1 MSNLMKLIEAAK
13 QGNLEEARSI
23 LDSNGMLVNER
34 DASGAAALH
43 YAAFNGHREMVRL
56 LVDRGAAINIKDSQY
71 GATPAGWAIEYL
83 REMGGYLGIELDD
96 LAYAID
102 SSDTRWVVRFLH
114 RFPALREASDTKGRP
129 FRQLAAETDN
139 QEIRALFA
147 V

>member
-1 MSNLMKLIEAAK
+1 MSNLTQLIEAAR

-23 LDSNGMLVNER
+23 LDSHGMLVNER

-43 YAAFNGHREMVRL
+43 YAAFNGNREMVRL
-56 LVDRGAAINIKDSQY
+56 LIDRGAAINIKDSQY

-83 REMGGYLGIELDD
+83 REMGGYLRIELDD
-96 LAYAID
+96 LAYAIE
-102 SSDTRWVVRFLH
+102 SGDTRWVARFLR
-114 RFPALREASDTKGRP
+114 RFPGMREASDAEGRS
-129 FRQLAAETDN
+129 FRQLATDTDN

>member
-102 SSDTRWVVRFLH
+102 SGDTRWVVRFLR
-114 RFPALREASDTKGRP
+114 RFPALREASDTKGRS

>member
-129 FRQLAAETDN
+129 FRQLAAETNN